1 MILYYLL
8 MIEGV
13 LTKEEYIELTIE
25 EKLKF
30 NGSIKV
36 RCSKCEYLDY
46 KEKNVY
52 DYDSSRC
59 PRCNHLILLM
69 KRNKLIWNRYVSS
82 SIEAINFLN
91 REDMPDKIEGELYL
105 RFDNRE
111 ELLEF
116 LTKNEI
122 EGDLNI
128 IF

>member
-1 MILYYLL
+1 M
-8 MIEGV
+8 
-13 LTKEEYIELTIE
+13 
-25 EKLKF
+25 
-30 NGSIKV
+30 
-36 RCSKCEYLDY
+36 
-46 KEKNVY
+46 
-52 DYDSSRC
+52 
-59 PRCNHLILLM
+59 
-69 KRNKLIWNRYVSS
+69 IWNRYVSS